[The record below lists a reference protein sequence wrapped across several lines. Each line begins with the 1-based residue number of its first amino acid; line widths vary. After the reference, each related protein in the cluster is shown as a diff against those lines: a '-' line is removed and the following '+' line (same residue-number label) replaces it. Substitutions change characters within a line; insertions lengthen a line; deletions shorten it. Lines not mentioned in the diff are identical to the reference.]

1 MLVFSI
7 LCFIL
12 LFMYGINTLTIFL
25 ENNFT
30 NNTTR
35 FIDKTDNIYTAFLI
49 GVLITFLTQSSST
62 ITAIMI
68 AFLNAK
74 KIKLNKAMAVML
86 GSNIGTTFTSLL
98 TSFNIDQYCY
108 IILTIGLFLS
118 FCKKTK
124 GFSKLFLGLGFIFFS
139 LFSLKNELY
148 ALFEQLDYI
157 YYFQKANNSILLS
170 TWNGV
175 LISGIIQSSS
185 VTIGLAQVS
194 AQNNLISLLSGI
206 CIVLG
211 ANIGTTFT
219 GLIASINSSNDSKVL
234 SVAHL
239 FINLFGVILVL
250 PFINILLNVKVK
262 NIPLYLSFVHI
273 VFNIINCLLAMF
285 FINPIITF
293 SKFFIKKEPS

>member
-12 LFMYGINTLTIFL
+12 LFIYGINTLTSFL
-25 ENNFT
+25 ENNFS
-30 NNTTR
+30 NNTKR
-35 FIDKTDNIYTAFLI
+35 FIDKTDNIYISFLI
-49 GVLITFLTQSSST
+49 GVLITFFTQSSST

-74 KIKLNKAMAVML
+74 KINLNKAMAVML
-86 GSNIGTTFTSLL
+86 GSNIGTTFTSVL

-108 IILTIGLFLS
+108 IFLTIGLFLS

-124 GFSKLFLGLGFIFFS
+124 SFSKLFLGFGFIFFS

-148 ALFEQLDYI
+148 NLFKQLDYI

-185 VTIGLAQVS
+185 VTIGLAQVC

-234 SVAHL
+234 SVAHF

-273 VFNIINCLLAMF
+273 IFNIVSCILALF

-293 SKFFIKKEPS
+293 SKLFIKKESS